1 MTKTEFCYLNL
12 KKTLKDDFSSE
23 SCSPS
28 TDIIS
33 NDDNKILQVESVES
47 NKQLETIS
55 RLGKALFTSLIIIL
69 KIFDKYVLPQSLKKT
84 PPHLGRELRRIL

>member
-1 MTKTEFCYLNL
+1 MNFSTLDLKT
-12 KKTLKDDFSSE
+12 TLKDDFSSE

-28 TDIIS
+28 RDIIS
-33 NDDNKILQVESVES
+33 NDDNKTTQVESVES
-47 NKQLETIS
+47 NNQPETIS

-84 PPHLGRELRRIL
+84 PPHLGRELLRIL